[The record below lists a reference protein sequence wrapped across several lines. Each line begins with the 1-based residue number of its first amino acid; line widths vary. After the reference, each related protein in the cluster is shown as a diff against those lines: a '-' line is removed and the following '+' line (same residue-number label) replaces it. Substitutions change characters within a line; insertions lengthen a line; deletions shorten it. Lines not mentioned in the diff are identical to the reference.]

1 MKIVSGRRSA
11 VSFLFVLA
19 FGVLSASAQSK
30 AAFIAPEKNPT
41 SEIVVEKLEENF
53 AAHFK
58 IIDDSLAETVFRSQ
72 NLETPFNLTLD
83 QAQNL
88 GKAIGC
94 DFYFLIKAET
104 IARTSFEKENYKES
118 YAAVFG
124 VSARTGK
131 LIFWELFKAEAER
144 AEVAEKKLLSALDE
158 FSGAAITKIQSA
170 FGKELNEKAPPKLA
184 EPPAENSPEAKNF
197 RPPLPFRRVKP
208 EYTRL
213 ANLYSVAA
221 TVDVSVDVD
230 ADGKV
235 LRTQIVRWA
244 GYGLDESVAETIR
257 RMNWRAAEKD
267 GKTLPIRV
275 LLRYNF
281 RKIERDE

>member
-1 MKIVSGRRSA
+1 MK
-11 VSFLFVLA
+11 A
-19 FGVLSASAQSK
+19 FGVFFVLMFCVFSISAQSK
-30 AAFIAPEKNPT
+30 AAFVAPEKNST
-41 SEIVVEKLEENF
+41 TENVIGKLKENF

-58 IIDDSLAETVFRSQ
+58 ILDSSLAETVFRSQ
-72 NLETPFNLTLD
+72 KFETPFNLTLD
-83 QAQNL
+83 EARNL

-118 YAAVFG
+118 YAAAFA

-131 LIFWELFKAEAER
+131 LIFWELFKAEDANAE
-144 AEVAEKKLLSALDE
+144 AAEKKLLSALDT
-158 FSGAAITKIQSA
+158 SSKKIATKIQSA
-170 FGKELNEKAPPKLA
+170 LAKELTETSAPKIA
-184 EPPAENSPEAKNF
+184 EPPDENSPDAKTF
-197 RPPLPFRRVKP
+197 RPPLPFRRAKP

-230 ADGKV
+230 ADGKI
-235 LRTQIVRWA
+235 LRTEIVRWA

-257 RMNWRAAEKD
+257 KMNWRAAEFG

-281 RKIERDE
+281 RKIESDE